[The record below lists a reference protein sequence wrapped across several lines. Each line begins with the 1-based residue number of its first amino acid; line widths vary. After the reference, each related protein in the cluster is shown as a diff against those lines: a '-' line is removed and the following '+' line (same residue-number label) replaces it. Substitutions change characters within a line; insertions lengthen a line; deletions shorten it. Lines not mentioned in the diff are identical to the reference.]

1 MRNSLQT
8 SLSLIG
14 SGRSDELESTFFFV
28 LTFILEST
36 GNKKRPLL
44 DQLHDGGFAQRYLL
58 LNAYALKC
66 SCRVI
71 TNAKIVK
78 IRNNWPA
85 IILNKIEWF

>member
-8 SLSLIG
+8 SLSLVG
-14 SGRSDELESTFFFV
+14 RGRSDE
-28 LTFILEST
+28 LEST